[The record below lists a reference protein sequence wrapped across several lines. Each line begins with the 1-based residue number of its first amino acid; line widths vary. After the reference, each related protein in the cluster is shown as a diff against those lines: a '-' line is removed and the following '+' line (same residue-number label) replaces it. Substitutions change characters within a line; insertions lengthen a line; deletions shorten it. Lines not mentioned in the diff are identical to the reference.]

1 MMKQISQTQLLQ
13 QADKLF
19 QSRNYKKARLLYLQ
33 ILESPD
39 TQTDTDNETRLQAMA
54 QLARTYLILDEK
66 EHGRNWLAR
75 TAELVNPQIYP
86 NAYAR
91 YLGVLGRF
99 QWKDDNL
106 TTATETFKTMYEF
119 SNKNKLYEQAVDA
132 AHMIAI
138 TAPHEEQITWA
149 KRGITAAE
157 NGNMT
162 SWLGPLYNNLGW
174 SYDELGKHQQALD
187 ALQKA
192 RKYHYQNKNDLPK
205 LIADYSIAVQYRK
218 LSNINKA
225 LKWLTP
231 TQEWADKLYNEN
243 PTPDHAEW
251 VGHTHHELAEINL
264 LRNNIKQAKK
274 QFNIAIEKLTEAKM
288 PDWDPDGF
296 NELKQRQSQLSTD

>member
-1 MMKQISQTQLLQ
+1 MMKQNSQSGLLQ
-13 QADKLF
+13 QADKIF
-19 QSRNYKKARLLYLQ
+19 QSRNYKEARLLYLK
-33 ILESPD
+33 ILESPQNPAN
-39 TQTDTDNETRLQAMA
+39 TEEEIHLEAMA

-75 TAELVNPQIYP
+75 TADLVNPQKYP
-86 NAYAR
+86 KAWAR

-99 QWKDDNL
+99 QWKDNNL
-106 TTATETFKTMYEF
+106 NTATTTFKTMYEF

-174 SYDELGKHQQALD
+174 SYDEIGNHRQALD

-225 LKWLTP
+225 LQWLTP
-231 TQEWADKLYNEN
+231 AQEWADKLYNEN

-251 VGHTHHELAEINL
+251 VGHTHTELAEIAL
-264 LRNNIKQAKK
+264 LQNNINQAKK
-274 QFNIAIEKLTEAKM
+274 QFTIALEKLTEAKM
-288 PDWDPDGF
+288 PQWDADAF
-296 NELKQRQSQLSTD
+296 NELKQKQSQL